1 MVHSVSGRTRGVQVK
16 LRSLE
21 NAIPERLRVV
31 SRQGAI
37 QIQVYLTLPSLPQ
50 TKAYQRLGPGS
61 GTTISLRHF
70 AHPSANFSRG
80 EKSDTL
86 RRFSIPVTLGTPSF
100 RNEKYI

>member
-1 MVHSVSGRTRGVQVK
+1 MNAGCAGKTEISRERVLYLSA
-16 LRSLE
+16 LE
-21 NAIPERLRVV
+21 VC

-37 QIQVYLTLPSLPQ
+37 QIHVYLYFPSLPQ
-50 TKAYQRLGPGS
+50 TKAYQRLGPWS
-61 GTTISLRHF
+61 STTISFKHF
-70 AHPSANFSRG
+70 VHPSANFSRG